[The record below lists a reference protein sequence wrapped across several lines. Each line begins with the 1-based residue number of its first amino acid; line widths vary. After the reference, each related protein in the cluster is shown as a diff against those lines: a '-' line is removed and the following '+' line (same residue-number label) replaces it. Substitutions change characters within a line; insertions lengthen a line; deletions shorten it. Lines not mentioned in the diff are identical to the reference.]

1 MPKAPHLVL
10 CAALLLSGGALSTLS
25 ACASTSGVRQAPAPT
40 QAAKAAW
47 EKLRTLEGEWEGQH
61 PETGAWM
68 PSSSMKV
75 SSANSVL
82 RELMFP
88 GAAHEM
94 TNMYHLDGD
103 RVVLTH
109 YCGMGNQPR
118 LTARGLTPTPEG
130 DTLHFTIDSVSNL
143 ADAQG
148 MFMGDLRLTF
158 RPDGTLVQ
166 SWRSIDKGAISDKH
180 TVEIVLRRRQG

>member
-1 MPKAPHLVL
+1 MRSLLLIPL
-10 CAALLLSGGALSTLS
+10 AALVLLSG
-25 ACASTSGVRQAPAPT
+25 CAQHDHHSHASGVRAAIATTPE
-40 QAAKAAW
+40 AKAAW

-68 PSSSMKV
+68 PSASMKV
-75 SSANSVL
+75 SSNNSVL

-88 GAAHEM
+88 GSAHEM

-118 LTARGLTPTPEG
+118 LASRGLQPSPQGE
-130 DTLHFTIDSVSNL
+130 TLHFTIDSVSNL

-148 MFMGDLRLTF
+148 MFMGDLLVTF
-158 RPDGTLVQ
+158 RPDGTISQ
-166 SWRSIDKGAISDKH
+166 NWRSYDKGVLSDAH
-180 TVEIVLRRRQG
+180 SVEIVLRRRK

>member
-1 MPKAPHLVL
+1 MRSSLLIPLAALVL
-10 CAALLLSGGALSTLS
+10 LAGCAQHDHHDHRSHA
-25 ACASTSGVRQAPAPT
+25 SGVRAAMAATPE
-40 QAAKAAW
+40 AKAAW

-68 PSSSMKV
+68 PSASMKV
-75 SSANSVL
+75 SSSNSVL

-88 GAAHEM
+88 GSAHEM

-109 YCGMGNQPR
+109 YCAMGNQPR
-118 LTARGLTPTPEG
+118 LAARGLQG

-148 MFMGDLRLTF
+148 MFMGDLQVTF
-158 RPDGTLVQ
+158 KPDGTVVQ
-166 SWRSIDKGAISDKH
+166 QWRSYNEGKLSDEH
-180 TVEIVLRRRQG
+180 TVEIVLRRKG